1 MGFWNIVWAEMKFIY
16 GDIMRRKS
24 VLFIFLAY
32 PYVLT
37 LFIVLI
43 GYGAGNRQVFIEK
56 VGVAPEIF
64 YLVNGFILMSVLGV
78 SDDLL
83 WRPIFDEWM
92 GTLPYVIAS
101 PVNRLYRYLAIP
113 IPRLFLVVLTGVTSV
128 VPVMIY
134 YYGIQGFVEGATVIL
149 LGIIASITFVTPI
162 LVIMGV
168 IYSIGGES
176 WRVINIVRPVLLIL
190 LGTYYPRFLM
200 PLSGRIASYLIPSSH
215 VVEVIQRVIIGNVD
229 VMYSLTLLGVGIAL
243 FILYAPPGLK
253 LVSRW
258 ESKKLKEGVKTE

>member
-1 MGFWNIVWAEMKFIY
+1 MSFSNIVWAELEFIY
-16 GDIMRRKS
+16 RDIMRRKL
-24 VLFIFLAY
+24 VLFMFLAY

-37 LFIVLI
+37 LLIVLI
-43 GYGAGNRQVFIEK
+43 GHGVGNREVFIGK
-56 VGVAPEIF
+56 VGISPEIF

-113 IPRLFLVVLTGVTSV
+113 IPRLILVVLTGITSV
-128 VPVMIY
+128 VPIMIY
-134 YYGIQGFVEGATVIL
+134 YYGIKGFVEGIAIIL

-162 LVIMGV
+162 LVVMGI
-168 IYSIGGES
+168 IYYIGGES

-190 LGTYYPRFLM
+190 LGAYYPRFLM
-200 PLSGRIASYLIPSSH
+200 PLSGRIVSYLIPSSH

-229 VMYSLTLLGVGIAL
+229 VMHSLMLLGAGIAL
-243 FILYAPPGLK
+243 FILYALPGLK
-253 LVSRW
+253 LVGKW